1 MKKNKGYE
9 HYEDEQWEN
18 KITKETHFDMTEA
31 ETFVYYNIF
40 ILKFT
45 RTILYLQS

>member
-1 MKKNKGYE
+1 MKGYE
-9 HYEDEQWEN
+9 HYEDEQEEN
-18 KITKETHFDMTEA
+18 KIIKETHFDVTEA

-40 ILKFT
+40 ILKFI